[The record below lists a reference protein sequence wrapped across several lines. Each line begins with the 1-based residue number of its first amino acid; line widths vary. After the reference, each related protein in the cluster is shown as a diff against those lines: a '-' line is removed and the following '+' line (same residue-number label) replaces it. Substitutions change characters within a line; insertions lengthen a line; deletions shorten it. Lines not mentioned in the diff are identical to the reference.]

1 MLTLSSVLYYFV
13 QKPVHEENPINPTSS
28 HPFRSK
34 KYKEESF
41 PQSAQFLDFQW
52 TPEGLSGQFRGVMS
66 GLKPL
71 PWDCL
76 VQIDPRTFIKEI
88 NLKKVLFDKSKKY
101 FKMVTAGL
109 ETRIDAQKE
118 LLDLILTNLKEFH
131 KEYYEVTNEYVKVLL
146 TNDIFW

>member
-1 MLTLSSVLYYFV
+1 M
-13 QKPVHEENPINPTSS
+13 
-28 HPFRSK
+28 
-34 KYKEESF
+34 
-41 PQSAQFLDFQW
+41 
-52 TPEGLSGQFRGVMS
+52 
-66 GLKPL
+66 KPL

-76 VQIDPRTFIKEI
+76 VQIDPRTFIKEM